1 MKSTDLRISS
11 LSDLDQAATQ
21 ARSLAAAVGLSARE
35 AVGLAGA
42 VRVIAYRLLEC
53 SEGGTLR
60 LALEGAPHGETLCL
74 TVEPASG
81 HESLSALDLLGP
93 EVVSGLSVVLGL
105 EGVVR
110 HGAVCFLKRLP
121 ADRAVAGA
129 VRAAPPISAEQS
141 PVDDLLFL
149 IEDSRWKEQQ
159 IDLLQAELDDTNHGV
174 MALYEELEDRAQ
186 LEQQLRET
194 QRRFMAHLTHEFRT
208 PLSSLLALSEILLA
222 RYDGE
227 LTPEQEKQITL
238 MRSSAADMNQLVDDL
253 LDLTKAQAG
262 ATAVRLAAV
271 DVPALFRSLRGL
283 MRPLVGSDEVA
294 LVFDDPVGLPEVTSD
309 RAKLAQILRNL
320 ISNALKF
327 TRRGEVRVSARLSA
341 DGGTVVFTVA
351 DTGIGIA
358 PADQRH
364 IFDDFARVE
373 SAGEPEVK
381 GTGLGLPLAR
391 RLAELLGGS
400 ISLQSTLGGGS
411 VFSVE
416 TPVTGPGP
424 DAQGE
429 GAQTGEQT

>member
-11 LSDLDQAATQ
+11 LSDLDLAATQ
-21 ARSLAAAVGLSARE
+21 VRGLAGAAGLSAHE

-42 VRVIAYRLLEC
+42 VRIIAYRLLER
-53 SEGGTLR
+53 SGGGTLR
-60 LALEGAPHGETLCL
+60 LALESAPRGEALCL
-74 TVEPASG
+74 TVEPAGG
-81 HESLSALDLLGP
+81 HDGLSALDLLGP
-93 EVVSGLSVVLGL
+93 EVVSELSVVLGL
-105 EGVVR
+105 EGAVR
-110 HGAVCFLKRLP
+110 NGAICFVKELP
-121 ADRAVAGA
+121 AERPVAGA

-149 IEDSRWKEQQ
+149 IEDARWKEQQ
-159 IDLLQAELDDTNHGV
+159 ITLLQAELDDTNHGV

-186 LEQQLRET
+186 REQQLRET

-283 MRPLVGSDEVA
+283 MRPLVGSDKVA

-341 DGGTVVFTVA
+341 DGGRVVFTVA

-381 GTGLGLPLAR
+381 GTGLGLPLAK

-400 ISLQSTLGGGS
+400 ISLQSTLGAGS
-411 VFSVE
+411 VFAVGI
-416 TPVTGPGP
+416 PVTGPEP

-429 GAQTGEQT
+429 DAQTGEQT